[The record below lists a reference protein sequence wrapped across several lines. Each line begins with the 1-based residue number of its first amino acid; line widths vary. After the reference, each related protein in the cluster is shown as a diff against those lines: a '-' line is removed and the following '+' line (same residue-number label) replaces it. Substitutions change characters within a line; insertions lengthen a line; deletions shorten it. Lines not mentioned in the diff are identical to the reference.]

1 MTDYDHLKKSGE
13 ISVHMNRE
21 NIAVIQVRMGSSR
34 FAGKTMA
41 NIAGKPLLW
50 HIVYRLRKSSQLTKI
65 IIATSVR
72 EENDILEEFAKK
84 QRIPIIRGDE
94 HNVFSRFE
102 KAFEVY
108 NPDTLTRICGDCPL
122 IEPSFIDRSI
132 KQILSQGVDY
142 VKAEAKIIHQGIETI
157 SKSCFKKIQ
166 NYRNNPIVKEHVTAL
181 IYKDPKLYKVGK
193 LKVFNYEKNTG
204 VRLSID
210 TRSDLKFIRELYKKS
225 FRRPGLLSI
234 REMLEVIKKNP
245 SLIQYNDHVFQK
257 KATQKTEYVYFQF
270 YSEHKNYLLK
280 LAKDYSE
287 SKGYGIK
294 FLINNSVEHDDGNL
308 HRKGVGVRI
317 LPSDKHMINFV
328 ERDRPKIF
336 FSTSQSIVKALSR
349 KYNIEFK
356 KKYKLYKLI
365 RC

>member
-1 MTDYDHLKKSGE
+1 M
-13 ISVHMNRE
+13 
-21 NIAVIQVRMGSSR
+21 
-34 FAGKTMA
+34 F
-41 NIAGKPLLW
+41 
-50 HIVYRLRKSSQLTKI
+50 
-65 IIATSVR
+65 
-72 EENDILEEFAKK
+72 
-84 QRIPIIRGDE
+84 
-94 HNVFSRFE
+94 
-102 KAFEVY
+102 
-108 NPDTLTRICGDCPL
+108 
-122 IEPSFIDRSI
+122 
-132 KQILSQGVDY
+132 
-142 VKAEAKIIHQGIETI
+142 
-157 SKSCFKKIQ
+157 FK
-166 NYRNNPIVKEHVTAL
+166 
-181 IYKDPKLYKVGK
+181 
-193 LKVFNYEKNTG
+193 
-204 VRLSID
+204 
-210 TRSDLKFIRELYKKS
+210 
-225 FRRPGLLSI
+225 
-234 REMLEVIKKNP
+234 
-245 SLIQYNDHVFQK
+245 K

-317 LPSDKHMINFV
+317 LPSDKHIINFV